1 MTRIGIIGAMDSE
14 IRALISC
21 MEEVETEKIAS
32 MTFYKGKLW
41 GKDTVLVKCG
51 VGKVNMTA
59 CTQILASIY
68 KVGTLINTGVA
79 GALKKGMRVG
89 DIVISSDAVE
99 HDMDAT
105 GLGFEKGVIPYMDE
119 SVFRADPDLV
129 QLAKDSC
136 RAVNPD
142 VNCYV
147 GRVVTGDQFISSRK
161 VKNKLVKTF
170 EGFCAEMEGAAMA
183 QAAYLN
189 GIPFVII
196 RAISDNADDSA
207 SGDFEEFTE
216 KAVEHTTHLLE
227 EMFPRLPDR

>member
-1 MTRIGIIGAMDSE
+1 MARIGIIGAMDNE
-14 IRALISC
+14 ISALIGC
-21 MEEVETEKIAS
+21 MEDVETENAAS

-59 CTQILASIY
+59 CTQVLASVY
-68 KVGTLINTGVA
+68 KVDMLINTGVA

-89 DIVISSDAVE
+89 DIVISKDAVE

-105 GLGFEKGVIPYMDE
+105 GLGFEKGVIPYMDAY
-119 SVFRADPDLV
+119 VFEADPDLV
-129 QLAKDSC
+129 RTAAEACEK
-136 RAVNPD
+136 VNPD
-142 VNCYV
+142 INCYV
-147 GRVVTGDQFISSRK
+147 GRVVTGDQFISSRE
-161 VKNKLVKTF
+161 VKNDLVKTF

-189 GIPFVII
+189 QIPFVII

-227 EMFPRLPDR
+227 EMFPRLSDL

>member
-1 MTRIGIIGAMDSE
+1 MARIGIIGAMDNE
-14 IRALISC
+14 ISALIGC
-21 MEEVETEKIAS
+21 MEDVETENAAS

-59 CTQILASIY
+59 CTQVLASVY
-68 KVGTLINTGVA
+68 KVDMLINTGVA

-89 DIVISSDAVE
+89 DIVISKDAVE

-105 GLGFEKGVIPYMDE
+105 GLGFDKGVIPYMDE
-119 SVFRADPDLV
+119 SVFEADPDLV
-129 QLAKDSC
+129 RTAAEACEK
-136 RAVNPD
+136 VNPD
-142 VNCYV
+142 ISCYV
-147 GRVVTGDQFISSRK
+147 GRVVTGDQFISSRE
-161 VKNKLVKTF
+161 VKNDLVKTF

-227 EMFPRLPDR
+227 EMFPRLSDL